1 MVTRPVFM
9 YELQTAVQTRLLG
22 NSTLAGI
29 ITGVFEQ
36 APEGQAFPYITYGQH
51 VDGGMYTF
59 GHVNAN
65 GLFLLDIF
73 SQQGKDDE
81 CYQVLAEV
89 KQSLQTTA
97 SNPPLVLPD
106 YGLAYMNYD
115 WSTILKEPDY
125 DVRHMPVRFRVKATE
140 L

>member
-22 NSTLAGI
+22 NSALAGI

-73 SQQGKDDE
+73 SQSGKDDE
-81 CYQVLAEV
+81 CYQILAEV

-106 YGLAYMNYD
+106 YGLAYLNYD